1 MGPILHFDHIFQDLL
16 ALLKNVENEIK
27 ICENNLRDEQEKMNK
42 YKVCEYFSEY
52 KWNTPLK
59 CMGKPPCFY
68 VPNLEEVEGTYCF
81 WVVHLSIH
89 WSCMRYLK
97 KHAW

>member
-52 KWNTPLK
+52 K
-59 CMGKPPCFY
+59 
-68 VPNLEEVEGTYCF
+68 
-81 WVVHLSIH
+81 
-89 WSCMRYLK
+89 
-97 KHAW
+97 